1 VIDNYSALA
10 YRKRLT
16 GCTIVIRS
24 MTGYGRKEAS
34 GDAGHFTIE
43 IRSVNNRYID
53 VQVKV
58 PRGLSLLELRVKKTV
73 QERCSRGR
81 FDVLVTRNNDREKAT
96 RLVIDEVLAAQY
108 VGLLRDL
115 KMRYGLAGEVDLSLV
130 AGMQN
135 IITMTEVSED
145 METIWSLLAEGLDA
159 ALTELDRM
167 RLDEGVALV
176 RDITGRINAI
186 EGMARAIGA
195 QSPQSVEKARKRM
208 ADTLAKLL
216 QEQPDPV
223 RLAQEIAILAER
235 TDVTEELT
243 RLDSHLGQF
252 RAMLAGG
259 PEAVG
264 RKLDFLLQ
272 EMGREVNTIASKCQD
287 AAISLDVV
295 QCKAELEKIRE
306 QVQNIE

>member
-1 VIDNYSALA
+1 
-10 YRKRLT
+10 
-16 GCTIVIRS
+16 

-34 GDAGHFTIE
+34 GEAGHFTIE

-58 PRGLSLLELRVKKTV
+58 PRGLSLLELRVKKAV

-81 FDVLVTRNNDREKAT
+81 FDVMVTRNNDREKAT
-96 RLVIDEVLAAQY
+96 RLVVDDVLAAQY
-108 VGLLRDL
+108 VGILRDL
-115 KMRYGLAGEVDLSLV
+115 KTRYGLAGEVDLALV
-130 AGMQN
+130 AGIQN

-145 METIWSLLAEGLDA
+145 LEAIGVLLAGGLAA
-159 ALTELDRM
+159 ALDELDRM
-167 RLDEGVALV
+167 RQDEGAALV

-186 EGMARAIGA
+186 EAMVRAIAA
-195 QSPQSVEKARKRM
+195 QSPLTVEKARKRM

-216 QEQPDPV
+216 QEQLDPV

-243 RLDSHLGQF
+243 RLDSHLAQF
-252 RAMLAGG
+252 RAMLTDTKE
-259 PEAVG
+259 EAVG

-287 AAISLDVV
+287 AAIALDVV
-295 QCKAELEKIRE
+295 QSKAELEKIRE

>member
-1 VIDNYSALA
+1 
-10 YRKRLT
+10 
-16 GCTIVIRS
+16 

-34 GDAGHFTIE
+34 GEAGHFTIE

-58 PRGLSLLELRVKKTV
+58 PRGLSLLELRVKKAV

-81 FDVLVTRNNDREKAT
+81 FDVMVTRNNDREKAT
-96 RLVIDEVLAAQY
+96 RLVVDDVLAAQY
-108 VGLLRDL
+108 VGILRDL
-115 KMRYGLAGEVDLSLV
+115 KTRYGLAGEVDLSLV
-130 AGMQN
+130 AGIQN

-145 METIWSLLAEGLDA
+145 LEAIGVLLAGGLAA
-159 ALTELDRM
+159 ALDELDRM
-167 RLDEGVALV
+167 RQDEGAALV

-186 EGMARAIGA
+186 EAMVRAIAA
-195 QSPQSVEKARKRM
+195 QSPLTVEKARKRM

-216 QEQPDPV
+216 QEQLDPV

-243 RLDSHLGQF
+243 RLDSHLAQF
-252 RAMLAGG
+252 RAMLTDTKE
-259 PEAVG
+259 EAVG

-287 AAISLDVV
+287 AAIALDVV
-295 QCKAELEKIRE
+295 QSKAELEKIRE

>member
-1 VIDNYSALA
+1 
-10 YRKRLT
+10 
-16 GCTIVIRS
+16 
-24 MTGYGRKEAS
+24 MTGYGRKEA
-34 GDAGHFTIE
+34 GGEAGHFSIE

-53 VQVKV
+53 VQVKM
-58 PRGLSLLELRVKKTV
+58 PRGLSLLELRVKKAL
-73 QERCSRGR
+73 QQRCSRGR
-81 FDVLVTRNNDREKAT
+81 FDVLITRNGDREKAT
-96 RLVIDEVLAAQY
+96 RLVVDDVLADQY

-145 METIWSLLAEGLDA
+145 MEAIWVLLAGGLDA
-159 ALTELDRM
+159 ALDELDRM
-167 RLDEGVALV
+167 RLDEGAALV
-176 RDITGRINAI
+176 RDITGRIDAI
-186 EGMARAIGA
+186 EGMVRSIGA
-195 QSPQSVEKARKRM
+195 QSPLTVEKARKRM

-216 QEQPDPV
+216 QEQPDPA

-243 RLDSHLGQF
+243 RLDSHLAQF
-252 RAMLAGG
+252 RAMLTEA
-259 PEAVG
+259 PKEAVG

-272 EMGREVNTIASKCQD
+272 EMGREVNTVASKCQD
-287 AAISLDVV
+287 AAISVDVV
-295 QCKAELEKIRE
+295 QSKAELEKIRE

>member
-1 VIDNYSALA
+1 
-10 YRKRLT
+10 
-16 GCTIVIRS
+16 

-34 GDAGHFTIE
+34 GEAGHFSVE

-53 VQVKV
+53 VQVKM

-81 FDVLVTRNNDREKAT
+81 FDVLITRNGDREKAT
-96 RLVIDEVLAAQY
+96 RLIVDDVLADQY

-145 METIWSLLAEGLDA
+145 MEAIWVLLATGLDA
-159 ALTELDRM
+159 ALDELDRM
-167 RLDEGVALV
+167 RLDEGAALV
-176 RDITGRINAI
+176 RDISGRIDAI
-186 EGMARAIGA
+186 EGMVRSIGA
-195 QSPQSVEKARKRM
+195 QSPLTVEKARKRM

-216 QEQPDPV
+216 QEQPDPG

-243 RLDSHLGQF
+243 RLDSHLAQF
-252 RAMLAGG
+252 RAMLTET
-259 PEAVG
+259 PEEAVG

-295 QCKAELEKIRE
+295 QSKAELEKIRE

>member
-1 VIDNYSALA
+1 
-10 YRKRLT
+10 
-16 GCTIVIRS
+16 
-24 MTGYGRKEAS
+24 MTGYGRKEAI
-34 GDAGHFTIE
+34 GEPGHFTIE

-53 VQVKV
+53 VQVKS
-58 PRGLSLLELRVKKTV
+58 PRGLFPLEQRVKKAV

-81 FDVLVTRNNDREKAT
+81 FDVLITRNNDREKAT
-96 RLVIDEVLAAQY
+96 RLVVDDVLAAQY

-115 KMRYGLAGEVDLSLV
+115 KSRYGLAGEVDLSLV
-130 AGMQN
+130 AGIQN
-135 IITMTEVSED
+135 IVTMTEVSED
-145 METIWSLLAEGLDA
+145 MEAIWSLLANGLDA
-159 ALTELDRM
+159 VLDELDRM
-167 RLDEGVALV
+167 RQDEGAALA

-186 EGMARAIGA
+186 EGMVRAIGA
-195 QSPQSVEKARKRM
+195 QSPLTVEKARKRM

-223 RLAQEIAILAER
+223 RLAQEIALLAER

-243 RLDSHLGQF
+243 RLNSHLAQF
-252 RAMLAGG
+252 RTMLTDT
-259 PEAVG
+259 PEEAVG

-295 QCKAELEKIRE
+295 QSKAELEKIRE